1 MTKLPIRVNA
11 FVYQI
16 TDAGVEFLCI
26 KRVPDD
32 GGFWQT
38 VTGTVHDDESLI
50 GTITREIKEE
60 CGIDS
65 ENILKIEGP
74 FYDFEWMKGESKIR
88 EFVYAVEVKNH
99 ATLQVNTWWK
109 QCVASAAESGRI
121 PVLMYKVE
129 RKGWKVVMCLN
140 PAVYDVAEFQHY
152 IRKEPIRC
160 TIELEDFRE
169 IFRAHAINFIQHT
182 GQHT

>member
-1 MTKLPIRVNA
+1 MVDIRNKGQRAEREAVQFFNDIYREVYELLGKDLPPKPICERRQNQSA
-11 FVYQI
+11 N
-16 TDAGVEFLCI
+16 
-26 KRVPDD
+26 
-32 GGFWQT
+32 GGCDLDNT
-38 VTGTVHDDESLI
+38 C
-50 GTITREIKEE
+50 R
-60 CGIDS
+60 
-65 ENILKIEGP
+65 
-74 FYDFEWMKGESKIR
+74 
-88 EFVYAVEVKNH
+88 YAVEIKNH
-99 ATLQVNTWWK
+99 ATLQVNSWWK
-109 QCVASAAESGRI
+109 QCVSSAAESGRI

-169 IFRAHAINFIQHT
+169 IFRAHSINFIQHT

>member
-11 FVYQI
+11 FVYQT
-16 TDAGVEFLCI
+16 TDSGIQFLCI

-65 ENILKIEGP
+65 ENIIKIEGP
-74 FYDFEWMKGESKIR
+74 FYDFEWMKGETKIR
-88 EFVYAVEVKNH
+88 EFVYAVEVKNGVEV
-99 ATLQVNTWWK
+99 TLAPDEHDDLRWCDKEMLFKTLEKEDNVK
-109 QCVASAAESGRI
+109 AANKILEH
-121 PVLMYKVE
+121 
-129 RKGWKVVMCLN
+129 LN
-140 PAVYDVAEFQHY
+140 A
-152 IRKEPIRC
+152 
-160 TIELEDFRE
+160 
-169 IFRAHAINFIQHT
+169 
-182 GQHT
+182 